1 LLRQTHLK
9 AIVLL
14 KSHVRAC
21 AIRGFDEELLE
32 PSLKVDA
39 VPMHVPVK
47 QAPTGSLGLAPRM
60 ASGSKANR
68 CSQRRTVVRQGEP
81 SFAAKDMRQLWNR
94 RRAPR
99 RAARRNDAGNRPAAL
114 CGQAA
119 AAASMISATA
129 RGFDT

>member
-14 KSHVRAC
+14 KSRVRAC

-39 VPMHVPVK
+39 VPMHVPAK
-47 QAPTGSLGLAPRM
+47 QAQQVLWGLPR
-60 ASGSKANR
+60 GWHPVR
-68 CSQRRTVVRQGEP
+68 RRTVVRQGEP